1 MKEYLLKLFVTGRS
15 TRSER
20 AVANLRRLCDRELPD
35 RYDLMIIDI
44 LERPNL
50 AEEERIM
57 ATPTLVRVMPLPVR
71 RLVGDLSDAARLRDA
86 LDLPGSEPDRPPEDA

>member
-20 AVANLRRLCDRELPD
+20 AIANLRRLCDQELAD
-35 RYDLMIIDI
+35 RYELMIIDI
-44 LERPNL
+44 LERPHL

-57 ATPTLVRVMPLPVR
+57 ATPTLVRVMPQPVR
-71 RLVGDLSDAARLRDA
+71 RVVGDLSDEGQVRAG
-86 LDLPGSEPDRPPEDA
+86 LDIPGNSWPVEES